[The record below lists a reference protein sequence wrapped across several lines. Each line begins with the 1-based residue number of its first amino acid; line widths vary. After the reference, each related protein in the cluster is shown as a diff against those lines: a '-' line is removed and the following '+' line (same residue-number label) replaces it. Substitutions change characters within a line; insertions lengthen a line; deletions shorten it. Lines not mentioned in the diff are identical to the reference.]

1 MAIPGAAVPG
11 TVVPG
16 GSLTSPGGTQGVP
29 GSTAISTDAN
39 NLATFGSDGGLSVPV
54 SSIWSARLRSYNALG
69 NPNFEVDQ
77 RAANAGLTYAA
88 GNISQWQADRWLVN
102 KNAATA
108 VVTGGTARVPAPNA
122 TVIPG
127 YNFNFTNSFMQLG
140 VSTAQASLAAGEYLI
155 IYQQIE
161 GSNWRELCNDVTS
174 VSILCSCTVALNF
187 SIFIRDNAAAWS
199 LVIPCSI
206 TAGQVGNPFVLLTFP
221 NLPLWTTSGTFSQY
235 PGAVGYQL
243 GVCLGAATNL
253 QTPTTGSWVNGGY
266 LGYAGMSNFM
276 ANSGATFQLRFLQHE
291 PGPLCTTLIDKP
303 FVQNYQECLRYY
315 QKTLPYGMA
324 FPNSTVRYVSIGQQ
338 LANSAQVRSLILFNP
353 EMAKTPVLRV
363 TGYNTA
369 SFNTLYLDSSAGN
382 QNYTVSTQ
390 APTDT
395 RGTTGA
401 FTMSSGNSTSPG
413 SALGNWEA
421 DTGW

>member
-54 SSIWSARLRSYNALG
+54 SSIWSTRLRSYNALG

-77 RAANAGLTYAA
+77 RAVNASLTYAA
-88 GNISQWQADRWLVN
+88 GNVTQFQADRWQIT

-187 SIFIRDNAAAWS
+187 SIFIRDNASAWS

-206 TAGQVGNPFVLLTFP
+206 TAGQVSNPFVLLTFP
-221 NLPLWTTSGTFSQY
+221 NLPLWTSSGTFSQY

-253 QTPTTGSWVNGGY
+253 QTSTTGSWVNGGY

-303 FVQNYQECLRYY
+303 FSANLDECLRYY
-315 QKTLPYGMA
+315 AKSYNYATAIGTGSTPPGYLCYSQLGGFGQAMGSA
-324 FPNSTVRYVSIGQQ
+324 FYPKR
-338 LANSAQVRSLILFNP
+338 LAKGPSVVVYS
-353 EMAKTPVLRV
+353 
-363 TGYNTA
+363 
-369 SFNTLYLDSSAGN
+369 
-382 QNYTVSTQ
+382 
-390 APTDT
+390 
-395 RGTTGA
+395 TTGA
-401 FTMSSGNSTSPG
+401 ANNALDWFNSVNRAVSSIGGGGGETGFAWLSTSDVP
-413 SALGNWEA
+413 STSRMMTFHYTA